1 MKPFDLGGI
10 RWWPSR
16 GSDDDALRETLA
28 AALAAVADGRAAN
41 QKHGRRKALYLL
53 ALGKDDA
60 TTHLLKV
67 NRYGARD
74 GFRRRLGKS
83 KARRELALA
92 ETIAERGI
100 ATPVPLAAGEARRGG
115 RVRACYL
122 LVPFVAGAADLR
134 RRFALPL
141 ESGERRAL
149 GASLGRFARAVHDA
163 AISQDDFQP
172 NNFLV
177 GPGGSGDLRLIDCE
191 RVAVR
196 ATVPADEAA
205 WQLAKLER
213 EVPAA
218 SLADRA
224 RFVAAYTGARGRA
237 ARAARRELWQRVAL
251 ARLRLARHD
260 GARIARAIG
269 ARGRRFPPLALAG
282 WRGVANAGAFS
293 SEIAASAG
301 ALSPRSRRASAP
313 RSPRHRRFW
322 RSCRRAAPSRSVF
335 RRVCAPSTSARSRR
349 PSSSRGAASRPSPSP
364 SSAARARAA
373 SSSRARCPRGSRR
386 SRPASG
392 ALGAALSSASSRASP
407 ASAGSR
413 RRAPIRSAWPQPSRR
428 SRSRSWRRR
437 SSIWTGAQS
446 SSRAR
451 RFGRWRRRSSAKA
464 RPKHEGAVRR

>member
-1 MKPFDLGGI
+1 VKPFDLGGI

-149 GASLGRFARAVHDA
+149 AASLGRFARAVHDA

-172 NNFLV
+172 NNFLL

-191 RVAVR
+191 RVALR
-196 ATVPADEAA
+196 AKVPADEAA

-282 WRGVANAGAFS
+282 WRGVANAGALS
-293 SEIAASAG
+293 PEIAASVGAALAAAPPVLALVPAGGAFALGLPPGLRREHERALATAVVLARRGLAPEPVALLRRAREGCLVFAG
-301 ALSPRSRRASAP
+301 ALP
-313 RSPRHRRFW
+313 
-322 RSCRRAAPSRSVF
+322 
-335 RRVCAPSTSARSRR
+335 AR
-349 PSSSRGAASRPSPSP
+349 
-364 SSAARARAA
+364 
-373 SSSRARCPRGSRR
+373 
-386 SRPASG
+386 
-392 ALGAALSSASSRASP
+392 LAALS
-407 ASAGSR
+407 
-413 RRAPIRSAWPQPSRR
+413 
-428 SRSRSWRRR
+428 
-437 SSIWTGAQS
+437 TGER
-446 SSRAR
+446 RAR
-451 RFGRWRRRSSAKA
+451 RGALVGLLARLSGLGRLAPPRSDQVGLA
-464 RPKHEGAVRR
+464 GAVAPIPLTFLAPPLLDLDGRAEPVPRAALRALAAKILGGGAS